1 MINIFSYWQIDPLNF
16 IFAGLL
22 VFLYL
27 YIHHFRPGKKAAW
40 FFSGWV
46 IYIVAI
52 ASPIAFLADHFLFS
66 AQMTAHVMI
75 LLLAAPLMV
84 IGISNDNRFKKQLD
98 ILSKFLNRF
107 PIIAWLTGVGI
118 MWFWHIPY
126 IYQHVMGN
134 AMMHSTISAESIMFA
149 HHASLLLSGFIF
161 CWPVVSPNKSC
172 RINALAG
179 VLYLAVA
186 CVFCS
191 LLGLLITFAPAGF
204 YAMHAAMPANIGFQ
218 GNIQNNWGITQADDQ
233 QMAGLIM
240 WVPCCF
246 IYLSGAMI
254 LLKKWMDEKAPLE
267 NNHSLHVKIN

>member
-1 MINIFSYWQIDPLNF
+1 MKNIFSYWQVDPLNF
-16 IFAGLL
+16 IFACLII
-22 VFLYL
+22 FLYL
-27 YIHHFRPGKKAAW
+27 YMHHSRPGKKALY

-84 IGISNDNRFKKQLD
+84 IGISSDNRFKKQLD
-98 ILSKFLNRF
+98 IFSKFLNRF
-107 PIIAWLTGVGI
+107 PLIAWLTGVGI

-126 IYQHVMGN
+126 IYHHVMEN
-134 AMMHSTISAESIMFA
+134 AMMHANFSAQCIMFA
-149 HHASLLLSGFIF
+149 HHTSLLLCGFVF
-161 CWPVVSPNKSC
+161 CWPVISPSKMF

-179 VLYLAVA
+179 VLYLSVA

-191 LLGLLITFAPAGF
+191 LLGLLITFAPAGL
-204 YAMHAAMPANIGFQ
+204 YTMQAVMPANIGLQ
-218 GNIQNNWGITQADDQ
+218 DIIQNDWGISQADDQ

-254 LLKKWMDEKAPLE
+254 LLKKWMDEKAPIE
-267 NNHSLHVKIN
+267 NEHSLHVKIN